1 MPRSGHTLV
10 PMPDLR
16 DTLAARRRTM
26 GVVLLSL
33 VAGAALLLGAASLG
47 GRPGSPPSGIR
58 SGGLP
63 SGTGSV
69 GPSPAGGSPAPSLS
83 SASAR
88 VPIVP
93 VTSFRAA
100 WDSTDASEVAAVIG
114 GTSQRYRAVEV
125 VRADAVTILAAI
137 GATSAEAGTRVVR
150 AADAAALR
158 RDLATHRDRLGFL
171 RLGDVDPSVRALGWN
186 GASLFGVDR
195 VTSSAEWTLAIAGP
209 ATPPATPGAPS
220 IPAYDPATA
229 WTLVAGGDINLD
241 GSVAYHVKTL
251 GLGIDFP
258 FDGGTARIL
267 SRYCCSS
274 RGSLLP
280 RAVRT
285 GNAGVVRHL
294 LSEADLAI
302 ANFENPAPDAFVYH
316 PGGYRFSADPA
327 LIEGVTNAGI
337 DWVSLAN
344 NHVGDAGTTGIA
356 ETIRNLDRWGIQ
368 HSGAG
373 ANLAAARAPSIL
385 AAGGLKVA
393 ILGYD
398 TIKPAYGAGPTT
410 PGSNQMSATRVRADI
425 AAARALGAD
434 FVVVFPHWGV
444 EYTANPT
451 AYQRSLAHA
460 AIDAGADLV
469 VGNHPHWAGAIELYE
484 GVPTFYALG
493 DFVFN
498 IDRSEQTEEG
508 ITLELTYTGTRLVQ
522 VRIHPYLIL
531 DGSQPNFLDPAG
543 SGRGVLDQ
551 VFGASRGL
559 LPW

>member
-1 MPRSGHTLV
+1 VT
-10 PMPDLR
+10 DLR
-16 DTLAARRRTM
+16 DTLAGRRMTM
-26 GVVLLSL
+26 GGVLLGL
-33 VAGAALLLGAASLG
+33 AAVVALLYVAGPLG
-47 GRPGSPPSGIR
+47 GRSESVPGGVPSGAR
-58 SGGLP
+58 P
-63 SGTGSV
+63 SGTGSAEGSPSTV
-69 GPSPAGGSPAPSLS
+69 FPGPSLVAAP
-83 SASAR
+83 

-93 VTSFRAA
+93 VTSFRAP
-100 WDSTDASEVAAVIG
+100 WDSTDAAEVAAVIG
-114 GTSQRYRAVEV
+114 GTSKRYRALEV
-125 VRADAVTILAAI
+125 VRADAVMVLAAVRP
-137 GATSAEAGTRVVR
+137 TSAGAETRVVL
-150 AADAAALR
+150 AADAAAVR
-158 RDLATHRDRLGFL
+158 RDLAAHRDRLGFL
-171 RLGDVDPSVRALGWN
+171 RLADVDASVRALGWG

-195 VTSSAEWTLAIAGP
+195 VATLADWPLTIDGP
-209 ATPPATPGAPS
+209 TAAAAAA
-220 IPAYDPATA
+220 PAYDPATG

-251 GLGIDFP
+251 GLGVDFP
-258 FDGGTARIL
+258 FDGGTARIT
-267 SRYCCSS
+267 SHYCCSS

-280 RAVRT
+280 RAART
-285 GNAGVVRHL
+285 GNAGAVRSL
-294 LSEADLAI
+294 LSKADLAI

-327 LIEGVTNAGI
+327 LIEGVANAGI

-344 NHVGDAGTTGIA
+344 NHIGDAGATGIA
-356 ETIRNLDRWGIQ
+356 DTIRNLDRWGIA
-368 HSGAG
+368 HGGAG
-373 ANLAAARAPSIL
+373 VNLSAARAPSIL
-385 AAGGLKVA
+385 AASGLKVA

-398 TIKPAYGAGPTT
+398 TIKPAYGAGPTM
-410 PGSNQMSATRVRADI
+410 PGSNEMSATRVRADV

-434 FVVVFPHWGV
+434 LVVVFPHWGV
-444 EYTANPT
+444 EYTANPI

-469 VGNHPHWAGAIELYE
+469 IGNHPHWAGAIELYK

-522 VRIHPYLIL
+522 VRMHPYLIL

-543 SGRGVLDQ
+543 SGQVVLKQ